1 MADSD
6 NTTTLPFVTR
16 RKLPARMQNPM
27 AEQGITAFRRNDLQA
42 EQSTDPAVIAWL
54 EWQVAH
60 KETNQLCRRQQQLER
75 KLVEEVGF
83 PCAAAELPNGERITA
98 HSTEALRKLAQADP
112 RIGAGSATGLP
123 DLVAHQARWNAA
135 DAEIGY
141 SAALR
146 AESEADERAMDLLE
160 ELSDTPASSLAGVA
174 AKLGA
179 VLEEAQPSDDDP
191 EFPWPLIGSALEDV
205 VRLAGQEVP
214 AALDGKRRSSHAEK
228 NAPE

>member
-27 AEQGITAFRRNDLQA
+27 AGQGITAFRRNDLEA
-42 EQSTDPAVIAWL
+42 EQSTDPAVTAWRK
-54 EWQVAH
+54 WQVAH
-60 KETNQLCRRQQQLER
+60 KETNRLSRRQQQLER

-83 PCAAAELPNGERITA
+83 PCVAVELRNGERITV
-98 HSTEALRKLAQADP
+98 HSAEALRKTAEANP
-112 RIGAGSATGLP
+112 AFGAGGVAGLA
-123 DLVAHQARWNAA
+123 DLVAHQARW
-135 DAEIGY
+135 DSVDTEIGY

-146 AESEADERAMDLLE
+146 AESEAGERAMQLLK
-160 ELSDTPASSLAGVA
+160 ELFDTPASSWAGVA

-191 EFPWPLIGSALEDV
+191 EFPWPLVRSALQDV
-205 VRLAGQEVP
+205 IRLGGQEGP
-214 AALDGKRRSSHAEK
+214 SLDGKRPSSHAEK